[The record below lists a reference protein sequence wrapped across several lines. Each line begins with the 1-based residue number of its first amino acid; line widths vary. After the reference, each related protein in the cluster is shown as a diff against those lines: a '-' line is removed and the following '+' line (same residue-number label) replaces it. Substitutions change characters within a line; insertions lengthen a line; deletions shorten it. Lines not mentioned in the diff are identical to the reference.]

1 MFDNGENFAE
11 YKDQVTI
18 TDVNMKFSDN
28 SDCGQKVLVL
38 GTITNSSDVS
48 WDEIVFE
55 IRFYDTD
62 NNFIDTDHE
71 EKYTFMVPV
80 NDSSTFKV
88 SMPRDF
94 PTEMYDSCK
103 IRVLSAKDASN
114 FF

>member
-1 MFDNGENFAE
+1 MFDNGENFAK
-11 YKDQVTI
+11 YKAQIEV

-55 IRFYDTD
+55 IRFYDSD
-62 NNFIDTDHE
+62 NNFIDTDQK
-71 EKYTFMVPV
+71 EKHIFMVPA

-88 SMPRDF
+88 SMPRNF
-94 PTEMYDSCK
+94 PAEMYDSCK
-103 IRVLSAKDASN
+103 IRVLSGKDASN
-114 FF
+114 FL